1 MPKQRLETSRVD
13 VEFRKGAA
21 RLTARRYQLR
31 DEHSGSFTL
40 TGRPSA
46 DVRLEMSDSMV
57 TAVLMLADDTVR
69 HRWHGP
75 LPKEVGGRRQL
86 ALIDGTDGGGWTCTI
101 TRHD

>member
-1 MPKQRLETSRVD
+1 MPKERLAASRVD

-21 RLTARRYQLR
+21 RLTASRYQLR
-31 DEHSGSFTL
+31 DDHSGSFSL
-40 TGRPSA
+40 IGRPPA

-86 ALIDGTDGGGWTCTI
+86 ALVDGTDGDGWICTI
-101 TRHD
+101 TRRD